1 MKRIL
6 PHIIVALFT
15 FVLSVAGTS
24 LFLVR
29 RSSNIEGQKP
39 LEAKETIAKVE
50 SQALE
55 SESSQLESLS
65 PYDIESFINNNP
77 QANVEEI
84 WQGLGIGGEY
94 NGESHYNAGKTFFT
108 QCLGCEAEAYEYEL
122 DGESGMEVLL
132 KISDRSQEACRY
144 LIFKP
149 TNESDNETWKL
160 LGHIDH
166 DFGRYRMPQHFYV
179 LSGGESWL
187 IVQVQEVSGSGVAL
201 YYDRLF
207 KVNSRGIEEVLSY
220 PSDGHQSGMSDESER
235 DFSGRISSCSIKHGV
250 AAVNVDFAV
259 SYSLFDENN
268 KRIPLWSKKQK
279 AVYRIN
285 LSSKKVTLVADNSDL
300 SEHEID
306 NVYNIDSLSNEDLL
320 KYNMRELIKITDGKD
335 VERKEWLQGFLKKC
349 KRTQEK
355 TALKQLLAK

>member
-6 PHIIVALFT
+6 PHLIVAFLT

-29 RSSNIEGQKP
+29 HSSNVEGHKP
-39 LEAKETIAKVE
+39 LDAKETITKVE
-50 SQALE
+50 SQPLE
-55 SESSQLESLS
+55 SESSQLDSLS
-65 PYDIESFINNNP
+65 PYDIESFVNNNP

-84 WQGLGIGGEY
+84 WQRLGIDGEY
-94 NGESHYNAGKTFFT
+94 NGESHYKAGKTFFN
-108 QCLGCEAEAYEYEL
+108 QCQGCEAEAYEYEL

-132 KISDRSQEACRY
+132 RISDRSQEACRY
-144 LIFKP
+144 LIFKSID
-149 TNESDNETWKL
+149 ESNDETWKL

-235 DFSGRISSCSIKHGV
+235 DFSGRISNCSVKHGV
-250 AAVNVDFAV
+250 ATVNVDYAV

-279 AVYRIN
+279 AVYRIR
-285 LSSKKVTLVADNSDL
+285 SYAVGTST
-300 SEHEID
+300 
-306 NVYNIDSLSNEDLL
+306 
-320 KYNMRELIKITDGKD
+320 
-335 VERKEWLQGFLKKC
+335 
-349 KRTQEK
+349 
-355 TALKQLLAK
+355 